1 MKAITGLIGRDDL
14 VEKAAREVR
23 KGCHVLV
30 AACAI
35 VGKSCGNHAI
45 QIWRSAE

>member
-1 MKAITGLIGRDDL
+1 MKAITGLIGRENL
-14 VEKAAREVR
+14 VKKAIQEVT
-23 KGCHVLV
+23 KGRHVLV
-30 AACAI
+30 TARAI